1 MANLFDTTNYPTTE
15 PTTIVAGDRLT
26 FKRTNLST
34 DYPVADYVL
43 KYSARL
49 EKSGSTEIAI
59 TAIVRDGEYIV
70 EVGRLVTEGY
80 AVGVYHWQAY
90 IVRNSDSERVTVD
103 EGTWEVEPNRVT
115 SNVDPRGHVKK
126 VLDAIEATIEGRAS
140 KDQESYSIQGRSL
153 ARTPIADL
161 ILLRGKYKVE
171 YVQMQRAEKLR
182 NGLGHG
188 GNIKVRF

>member
-15 PTTIVAGDRLT
+15 PTSIVAGDRLT

-34 DYPVADYVL
+34 DYPVADYSL
-43 KYSARL
+43 QYSARL

-59 TAIVRDGEYIV
+59 TAIVRDGEYVV
-70 EVGRLVTEGY
+70 EVGRLLTEVY

-90 IVRNSDSERVTVD
+90 IVRLADSERVTID

-115 SNVDPRGHVKK
+115 ANTDPRGHVKK

-153 ARTPIADL
+153 SRTPIADL
-161 ILLRGKYKVE
+161 ILLRGKYKAEFVRE
-171 YVQMQRAEKLR
+171 QRAEKLR
-182 NGLGHG
+182 NGLGNNA
-188 GNIKVRF
+188 NIKVRF